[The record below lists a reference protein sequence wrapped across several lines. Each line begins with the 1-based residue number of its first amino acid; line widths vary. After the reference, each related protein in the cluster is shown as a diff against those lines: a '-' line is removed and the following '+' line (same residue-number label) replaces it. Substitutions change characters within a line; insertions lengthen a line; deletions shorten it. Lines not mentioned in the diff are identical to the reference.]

1 VVAIPF
7 LAIGLAPFW
16 ASLRHRWSRI
26 ATAALLGLSIA
37 VNLAIATTD
46 IFDSDTMSFPLWE
59 HNAVM
64 FVTGNLTTFP
74 SQWLGWAPWRGFAL
88 YLVLVGPL
96 LTMMILSAR
105 RADRITASVA

>member
-16 ASLRHRWSRI
+16 ASLRSRWARL
-26 ATAALLGLSIA
+26 ATAALLGLSIM

-46 IFDSDTMSFPLWE
+46 IFDSDSMSFPLWE
-59 HNAVM
+59 HNAAM
-64 FVTGNLTTFP
+64 FVSGHLTTFP
-74 SQWLGWAPWRGFAL
+74 GQWFGWAPWRGFAL

-105 RADRITASVA
+105 RADRIMASVA